1 MASGTLAIMLDRRNR
16 WEQCITLELFNGV
29 KDIFR
34 NHLPVEATRKQNFK
48 LSPGAITPVSLY
60 EFELRELFAEATVK
74 SGCKWWKRTSD
85 PSYAQ
90 RKVMSHLWSIRFV
103 CRHSGD
109 HYEKKAK
116 DNSRIT
122 RHILRCSCPASCTM
136 KAISVR
142 IHVRLSPFAYTT
154 TG

>member
-1 MASGTLAIMLDRRNR
+1 MLDRRNR

-48 LSPGAITPVSLY
+48 LSAGAITPVSLY

-85 PSYAQ
+85 PMVGMVHFCFFAAVDS
-90 RKVMSHLWSIRFV
+90 VPGTNVFV
-103 CRHSGD
+103 
-109 HYEKKAK
+109 
-116 DNSRIT
+116 
-122 RHILRCSCPASCTM
+122 
-136 KAISVR
+136 AISR
-142 IHVRLSPFAYTT
+142 
-154 TG
+154 

>member
-1 MASGTLAIMLDRRNR
+1 MASGTLGIMLDRRNR

-48 LSPGAITPVSLY
+48 LSAGAITPVSLY

-85 PSYAQ
+85 PSCAQ

-103 CRHSGD
+103 CRHCGD

-116 DNSRIT
+116 DNSRNT
-122 RHILRCSCPASCTM
+122 RHIYLGALVLLRAP
-136 KAISVR
+136 
-142 IHVRLSPFAYTT
+142 
-154 TG
+154 

>member
-1 MASGTLAIMLDRRNR
+1 MASGTLGIMLDRRNR

-48 LSPGAITPVSLY
+48 LSAGAITPVSLY

-85 PSYAQ
+85 PSCAQ

-116 DNSRIT
+116 DNSRNT

>member
-1 MASGTLAIMLDRRNR
+1 MASGTLGIMLDRRNR

-48 LSPGAITPVSLY
+48 LSAGAITPVSLY

-85 PSYAQ
+85 PSCAQ

-116 DNSRIT
+116 DNSRNT
-122 RHILRCSCPASCTM
+122 RHIMRKYCTSEYSSICGM
-136 KAISVR
+136 QRRFSHTSQCK
-142 IHVRLSPFAYTT
+142 
-154 TG
+154 